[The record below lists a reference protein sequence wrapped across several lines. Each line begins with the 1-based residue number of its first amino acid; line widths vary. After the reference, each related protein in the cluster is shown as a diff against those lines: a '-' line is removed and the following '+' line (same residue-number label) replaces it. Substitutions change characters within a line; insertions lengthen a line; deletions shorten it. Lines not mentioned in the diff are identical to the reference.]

1 MAGQFEEFA
10 AGRPHRVQHLSGE
23 KMNARRK
30 RLSRRGFEEI
40 SEAELRD
47 IIKKEANMLGLRPRE
62 AVRRAKRGTLPR
74 NKLGDDLSLLVQLLP
89 A

>member
-1 MAGQFEEFA
+1 MN
-10 AGRPHRVQHLSGE
+10 GRKKRKLPH
-23 KMNARRK
+23 
-30 RLSRRGFEEI
+30 GFEAI
-40 SEAELRD
+40 SEAELRE
-47 IIKKEANMLGLRPRE
+47 IIKREASLLGLAPRE

>member
-1 MAGQFEEFA
+1 MAGLQPIA
-10 AGRPHRVQHLSGE
+10 QSVILGLTLG
-23 KMNARRK
+23 KKTKDMNGRRK
-30 RLSRRGFEEI
+30 RRLPHCFEEI

-47 IIKKEANMLGLRPRE
+47 IIKREASLLGLDPRE